1 MRMIRFSQRTN
12 GKKYV
17 NDFPQPHPAI
27 KTQSFCIPI
36 HLTTSSCSFF
46 GGKPNLLV
54 QMVSVSVGKQ
64 YVEGIVSLW
73 SPDKVEVPRCSCVA
87 VESTRNGLLSSD
99 CWSNPPNSR
108 LWVELPNSSSSLS
121 NSVVAGVLS
130 RIGTPGEILKGLLM
144 SSPTMGEGVDNEAS
158 MTAG

>member
-46 GGKPNLLV
+46 GGNTNLLV
-54 QMVSVSVGKQ
+54 QMASVSVGKL
-64 YVEGIVSLW
+64 YIKGLVPLLR
-73 SPDKVEVPRCSCVA
+73 PDKRGVLRRPGVA
-87 VESTRNGLLSSD
+87 VELTRNGLLSSD
-99 CWSNPPNSR
+99 
-108 LWVELPNSSSSLS
+108 
-121 NSVVAGVLS
+121 
-130 RIGTPGEILKGLLM
+130 
-144 SSPTMGEGVDNEAS
+144 
-158 MTAG
+158 